1 MILFQTR
8 AKLPTRSAAGRQ
20 GRICAGRG
28 VRSARAFVYLSESK
42 GIPKSAR
49 I

>member
-1 MILFQTR
+1 MARGYF
-8 AKLPTRSAAGRQ
+8 GH
-20 GRICAGRG
+20 RIDLTMQLRKMASSKAS
-28 VRSARAFVYLSESK
+28 VARAFVYLSESK